1 MGLFDEIFRKTAGNI
16 VKSVGDAFDQNF
28 TSKEERLA
36 KRNEFL
42 AKKNELLKHLED
54 SLNDLRKMQA
64 DIIKAEATGNWLQR
78 SWRPVIM
85 LCFAFIVMYNEAI
98 SLMFSLPRTE
108 LSTDFWG
115 LLKVGVGGY
124 VFGRSAEKIA
134 STTNLKDGVKK
145 MFNKKKQ

>member
-1 MGLFDEIFRKTAGNI
+1 MGLFDKIFSKTAGNI
-16 VKSVGDAFDQNF
+16 VKSVGDAFDQNL
-28 TSKEERLA
+28 TSEEERLA
-36 KRNEFL
+36 K
-42 AKKNELLKHLED
+42 KNEVVKYLQD
-54 SLNDLRKMQA
+54 SLNDLREMQA

-78 SWRPVIM
+78 SWRPVVM

-134 STTNLKDGVKK
+134 STTNIKEGVKNLVSK
-145 MFNKKKQ
+145 ARKSN

>member
-1 MGLFDEIFRKTAGNI
+1 MGLFDKIFSKTAGNI

-28 TSKEERLA
+28 TNEEERLA
-36 KRNEFL
+36 KRNEIT
-42 AKKNELLKHLED
+42 KYLED
-54 SLNDLRKMQA
+54 SLNDIREMQA
-64 DIIKAEATGNWLQR
+64 EIIKAEATGNWLQR
-78 SWRPVIM
+78 SWRPVVM

-134 STTNLKDGVKK
+134 STTNLKNGVKNIV
-145 MFNKKKQ
+145 NKVKSNK

>member
-1 MGLFDEIFRKTAGNI
+1 MGLFDKIFSKTAGNI
-16 VKSVGDAFDQNF
+16 VKSVGNAFDQNF

-36 KRNEFL
+36 KRNEII
-42 AKKNELLKHLED
+42 KYLED
-54 SLNDLRKMQA
+54 SLNDLREMQA

-78 SWRPVIM
+78 SWRPVVM
-85 LCFAFIVMYNEAI
+85 LCFAFIVIYNEAI

-134 STTNLKDGVKK
+134 NTTNLKDGVKK
-145 MFNKKKQ
+145 MMGKSNK

>member
-1 MGLFDEIFRKTAGNI
+1 MGLFDKIFSKTAGNI

-36 KRNEFL
+36 KRNE
-42 AKKNELLKHLED
+42 LLKYLED